1 MSHNHT
7 HFASRIIIATAVV
20 AMGLVIAPSGA
31 HASAGVTAAASTS
44 AKTAPGQPAFGDKGP
59 HVVAVQTAIMRNGFT
74 LTGGA
79 TGVFNKA
86 TKRAL
91 TSFQKVVGLKA
102 TGVVDTAT
110 AKVLKVAVASTTTVQ
125 ATTTT
130 VAATTTTIA
139 ATTTTVAATT
149 TTAPAVVYPLTTS
162 TLPVRG
168 AKGDAV
174 MAVQKALKAAGLEV
188 RGGID
193 GAFGSGTTATISSF
207 QTSKGLTASGV
218 LDIPTAVALA
228 LIAPVAAPAPA
239 PATVSVAST
248 SSLLNPS
255 SLPVRGN
262 RGDSVRTVQNA
273 LINAG
278 IEVKGGA
285 DGVFGGATYV
295 ALQKYQ
301 TANGLSVTGT
311 LTTQTAVKLS
321 LVAAPAVSISVFPV
335 QGLCSYENT
344 WHAPRG
350 IERLHLGVDI
360 LAKEGNL
367 LYAVTDGTIT
377 KVYTVGTDKLAGNGV
392 RLTMADGTY
401 FFYGH
406 MQKIA
411 DGITIGTKVKAGQVV
426 GYLGKTG
433 GTTTPHL
440 HLEVHPLGGAAID
453 PTPVVSAVD
462 ACSVTTPLAAPG
474 A

>member
-7 HFASRIIIATAVV
+7 HFVRRIIIATAVV
-20 AMGLVIAPSGA
+20 SMGLVIAPSGA
-31 HASAGVTAAASTS
+31 SASTGVIAASSTS
-44 AKTAPGQPAFGDKGP
+44 AKTAPGQPIFGDKGP

-74 LTGGA
+74 LKGGA
-79 TGVFNKA
+79 TGVFNKS
-86 TKRAL
+86 TQRAL
-91 TSFQKVVGLKA
+91 KSFQKVVGIKV

-110 AKVLKVAVASTTTVQ
+110 AKVLKVAAASTTTVQ

-130 VAATTTTIA
+130 VQ
-139 ATTTTVAATT
+139 ATTTTVAPTT
-149 TTAPAVVYPLTTS
+149 TTTPVVAYPLTTS

-174 MAVQKALKAAGLEV
+174 VAVQKALKAAGLEV
-188 RGGID
+188 KGGID
-193 GAFGSGTTATISSF
+193 GAFGSGTTSTIVSF

-239 PATVSVAST
+239 PAPAAVSIAST
-248 SSLLNPS
+248 PTLLDSSA
-255 SLPVRGN
+255 LPARGN
-262 RGDSVRTVQNA
+262 RGDAVRTLQKA

-285 DGVFGGATYV
+285 DGVFGGATFV
-295 ALQKYQ
+295 ALQKFQ
-301 TANGLSVTGT
+301 TANALSVTGT
-311 LTTQTAVKLS
+311 LTTQTAVKLG
-321 LVAAPAVSISVFPV
+321 LVAAPAVAISVFPV

-350 IERLHLGVDI
+350 NGRKHLGVDI
-360 LAKEGNL
+360 IAKEGKL
-367 LYAVTDGTIT
+367 LYAVADGTIT
-377 KVYTVGTDKLAGNGV
+377 KLYTEASDKLAGNGV

-411 DGITIGTKVKAGQVV
+411 DGMTIGTKVKAGQVV

-440 HLEVHPLGGAAID
+440 HLEVHPLGGEAID
-453 PTPVVSAVD
+453 PTPIVAAVD
-462 ACSVTTPLAAPG
+462 ACSVTTPLPVPAA
-474 A
+474 

>member
-1 MSHNHT
+1 M
-7 HFASRIIIATAVV
+7 
-20 AMGLVIAPSGA
+20 
-31 HASAGVTAAASTS
+31 TAAMAVD
-44 AKTAPGQPAFGDKGP
+44 GG
-59 HVVAVQTAIMRNGFT
+59 VVTNAAAMVA
-74 LTGGA
+74 
-79 TGVFNKA
+79 
-86 TKRAL
+86 
-91 TSFQKVVGLKA
+91 KA

-110 AKVLKVAVASTTTVQ
+110 AKVLKVAAASTTTVQ

-130 VAATTTTIA
+130 VAATTTT
-139 ATTTTVAATT
+139 VAATT
-149 TTAPAVVYPLTTS
+149 TTTPAVVYPLTTS

-174 MAVQKALKAAGLEV
+174 IAVQKALKAAGLDV
-188 RGGID
+188 KGGID
-193 GAFGSGTTATISSF
+193 GAFGSGTTSTISSF
-207 QTSKGLTASGV
+207 QTSKGLTATGV

-228 LIAPVAAPAPA
+228 LVAPVAVPAPA
-239 PATVSVAST
+239 PAAVSVAST

-262 RGDSVRTVQNA
+262 RGDSVRTLQNA
-273 LINAG
+273 LIKAG

-411 DGITIGTKVKAGQVV
+411 DGISVGTKVKAGQVV
-426 GYLGKTG
+426 GYNGKTG
-433 GTTTPHL
+433 ATNTPHL
-440 HLEVHPLGGAAID
+440 HIEVHPLGGAAID
-453 PTPVVSAVD
+453 PTPIMAAVD
-462 ACSVTTPLAAPG
+462 ACSVTAPLPVPAA
-474 A
+474 

>member
-1 MSHNHT
+1 V
-7 HFASRIIIATAVV
+7 ATAIA
-20 AMGLVIAPSGA
+20 AMGLVMAPTG
-31 HASAGVTAAASTS
+31 ASASTGVVAASSAT

-74 LTGGA
+74 LNGGA
-79 TGVFNKA
+79 TGVFNKS
-86 TKRAL
+86 TQRAL
-91 TSFQKVVGLKA
+91 KTFQKVVGLKP

-110 AKVLKVAVASTTTVQ
+110 AKVLKVAAASTTTVQ
-125 ATTTT
+125 VTTTT
-130 VAATTTTIA
+130 VAPTTTTI
-139 ATTTTVAATT
+139 
-149 TTAPAVVYPLTTS
+149 PAVVYPLTTS

-174 MAVQKALKAAGLEV
+174 VTVQKALKAAGLEV
-188 RGGID
+188 KGGID
-193 GAFGSGTTATISSF
+193 GAFGSGTTATIVAF
-207 QTSKGLTASGV
+207 QTNKGLTATGV

-228 LIAPVAAPAPA
+228 LIAPVAAATPAPA
-239 PATVSVAST
+239 AVSVAST
-248 SSLLNPS
+248 TTLIDPS

-262 RGDSVRTVQNA
+262 RGDTVRTLQKA

-285 DGVFGGATYV
+285 DGVFGGATFV

-301 TANGLSVTGT
+301 TANGLTVTGT
-311 LTTQTAVKLS
+311 LTTQTAVKLA
-321 LVAAPAVSISVFPV
+321 LVAAPAVAISVFPV

-350 IERLHLGVDI
+350 TNRKHLGVDI
-360 LAKEGNL
+360 IAKEGNL
-367 LYAVTDGTIT
+367 LYAVADGTIT
-377 KVYTVGTDKLAGNGV
+377 KLYTEASDKLAGNGV

-411 DGITIGTKVKAGQVV
+411 DGMTIGAKVKAGQVV

-440 HLEVHPLGGAAID
+440 HLEVHPLGGEAID
-453 PTPVVSAVD
+453 PTPIVAAVD
-462 ACSVTTPLAAPG
+462 ACSVTTPLPVPAA
-474 A
+474 

>member
-7 HFASRIIIATAVV
+7 HFVRRIIIATAVV
-20 AMGLVIAPSGA
+20 SMGLVIAPSGA
-31 HASAGVTAAASTS
+31 SASTGVIAASSTS
-44 AKTAPGQPAFGDKGP
+44 AKTAPGQPIFGDKGP

-74 LTGGA
+74 LKGGA
-79 TGVFNKA
+79 TGVFNKS
-86 TKRAL
+86 TQRAL
-91 TSFQKVVGLKA
+91 KSFQKVVGIKV

-110 AKVLKVAVASTTTVQ
+110 AKVLKLATASTTTVQ

-130 VAATTTTIA
+130 VQ
-139 ATTTTVAATT
+139 ATTTTVAPTT
-149 TTAPAVVYPLTTS
+149 TTTPAVVYPLTTS

-174 MAVQKALKAAGLEV
+174 VALQKALKAAGLEV
-188 RGGID
+188 KGGID
-193 GAFGSGTTATISSF
+193 GAFGSGTTSTIATF
-207 QTSKGLTASGV
+207 QTSKGLTATGV

-239 PATVSVAST
+239 PAPAAVSIAST
-248 SSLLNPS
+248 PTLLDSSA
-255 SLPVRGN
+255 LPARGN
-262 RGDSVRTVQNA
+262 RGDAVRTLQKA

-285 DGVFGGATYV
+285 DGVFGGATFV
-295 ALQKYQ
+295 ALQKFQ
-301 TANGLSVTGT
+301 TANALSVTGT
-311 LTTQTAVKLS
+311 LTTQTAVKLG
-321 LVAAPAVSISVFPV
+321 LVAAPAVAISVFPV

-350 IERLHLGVDI
+350 NGRKHLGVDI
-360 LAKEGNL
+360 IAKEGKL
-367 LYAVTDGTIT
+367 LYAVADGTIT
-377 KVYTVGTDKLAGNGV
+377 KLYTEASDKLAGNGV

-411 DGITIGTKVKAGQVV
+411 DGMTIGTKVKAGQVV

-440 HLEVHPLGGAAID
+440 HLEVHPLGGEAID
-453 PTPVVSAVD
+453 PTPIVAAVD
-462 ACSVTTPLAAPG
+462 ACSVTTPLPVPAA
-474 A
+474 

>member
-7 HFASRIIIATAVV
+7 HFVRRIIIATAVV
-20 AMGLVIAPSGA
+20 SMGLVIAPSGA
-31 HASAGVTAAASTS
+31 SASTGVIAASSTS

-74 LTGGA
+74 LKGGA
-79 TGVFNKA
+79 TGVFNKS
-86 TKRAL
+86 TQRAL
-91 TSFQKVVGLKA
+91 KNFQKVVGLKA
-102 TGVVDTAT
+102 TGVVDNAT
-110 AKVLKVAVASTTTVQ
+110 AKVLKVAAATTTTVQ

-130 VAATTTTIA
+130 VAPTTTT
-139 ATTTTVAATT
+139 T
-149 TTAPAVVYPLTTS
+149 PAIVYPFTSS

-174 MAVQKALKAAGLEV
+174 VAVQKALKAAGLEV
-188 RGGID
+188 KGGID
-193 GAFGSGTTATISSF
+193 GAFGSGTTATIATF
-207 QTSKGLTASGV
+207 QTNKGLTASGV

-239 PATVSVAST
+239 PAVAPATVSVAST
-248 SSLLNPS
+248 TTLIDPS
-255 SLPVRGN
+255 ALPVRGN
-262 RGDSVRTVQNA
+262 RGDSVRALQTA

-285 DGVFGGATYV
+285 DGVFGGATFV

-301 TANGLSVTGT
+301 TANALTVTGT
-311 LTTQTAVKLS
+311 LTTQTAVKLG
-321 LVAAPAVSISVFPV
+321 LVAAPAVAISVFPV

-350 IERLHLGVDI
+350 KDRKHLGVDI
-360 LAKEGNL
+360 IAKEGNL
-367 LYAVTDGTIT
+367 LYAVADGTIT
-377 KVYTVGTDKLAGNGV
+377 KLYTEASDKLAGNGV

-411 DGITIGTKVKAGQVV
+411 DGMTIGTKVKAGQVV

-453 PTPVVSAVD
+453 PTPIVAAVD
-462 ACSVTTPLAAPG
+462 ACSVTTPLPVPAA
-474 A
+474 

>member
-7 HFASRIIIATAVV
+7 HFVRRIIIATAVV
-20 AMGLVIAPSGA
+20 SMGLVIAPSGA
-31 HASAGVTAAASTS
+31 SASTGVIAASSTS

-74 LTGGA
+74 LKGGA
-79 TGVFNKA
+79 TGVFNKS
-86 TKRAL
+86 TQRAL
-91 TSFQKVVGLKA
+91 KSFQKVVGIKV

-110 AKVLKVAVASTTTVQ
+110 AKVLKVAAASTTTVQ

-130 VAATTTTIA
+130 VQ
-139 ATTTTVAATT
+139 ATTTTVAPTT
-149 TTAPAVVYPLTTS
+149 TTTPAVAYPLTTS

-174 MAVQKALKAAGLEV
+174 VAVQKALKVAGLEV
-188 RGGID
+188 KGGID
-193 GAFGSGTTATISSF
+193 GAFGSGTTSTIATF
-207 QTSKGLTASGV
+207 QTSKGLTATGV

-239 PATVSVAST
+239 PAPAAVSIAST
-248 SSLLNPS
+248 PTLLDSSA
-255 SLPVRGN
+255 LPARGN
-262 RGDSVRTVQNA
+262 RGDAVRTLQKA

-285 DGVFGGATYV
+285 DGVFGGATFV
-295 ALQKYQ
+295 ALQKFQ
-301 TANGLSVTGT
+301 TANALSVTGT
-311 LTTQTAVKLS
+311 LTTQTAVKLG
-321 LVAAPAVSISVFPV
+321 LVAAPAVAISVFPV

-350 IERLHLGVDI
+350 NGRKHLGVDI
-360 LAKEGNL
+360 IAKEGKL
-367 LYAVTDGTIT
+367 LYAVADGTIT
-377 KVYTVGTDKLAGNGV
+377 KLYTEASDKLAGNGV

-411 DGITIGTKVKAGQVV
+411 DGMTIGTKVKAGQVV

-440 HLEVHPLGGAAID
+440 HLEVHPLGGEAID
-453 PTPVVSAVD
+453 PTPIVAAVD
-462 ACSVTTPLAAPG
+462 ACSVTTPLPVPAA
-474 A
+474 

>member
-7 HFASRIIIATAVV
+7 HFISRTIIATAVV
-20 AMGLVIAPSGA
+20 AMGLVMAPTGV
-31 HASAGVTAAASTS
+31 HASTGVVAASTAA

-91 TSFQKVVGLKA
+91 TSFQKVVGLKV

-110 AKVLKVAVASTTTVQ
+110 AKVLKIAAASTTTVQ

-130 VAATTTTIA
+130 VAATTTT
-139 ATTTTVAATT
+139 VAATT
-149 TTAPAVVYPLTTS
+149 TTTPTIVYPLTTS
-162 TLPVRG
+162 TLPLRG

-174 MAVQKALKAAGLEV
+174 VAVQKALKAAGLDV
-188 RGGID
+188 KGGID
-193 GAFGSGTTATISSF
+193 GAFGSGTTSTISSF

-228 LIAPVAAPAPA
+228 LVAPVAAPAPA
-239 PATVSVAST
+239 PAPPAVSVAST

-273 LINAG
+273 LIKAG

-285 DGVFGGATYV
+285 DGVFGGATFV

-301 TANGLSVTGT
+301 TANALTVTGT
-311 LTTQTAVKLS
+311 LTTQTAVKLG
-321 LVAAPAVSISVFPV
+321 LVAAPAVAISVFPV

-350 IERLHLGVDI
+350 TDRKHLGVDI

-377 KVYTVGTDKLAGNGV
+377 KVYTVGSDKLAGNGV

-411 DGITIGTKVKAGQVV
+411 DGITVGTKVKAGQVV
-426 GYLGKTG
+426 GYNGKTG
-433 GTTTPHL
+433 ATNTPHL
-440 HLEVHPLGGAAID
+440 HIEVHPLGGAAID
-453 PTPVVSAVD
+453 PTPIIAAVD
-462 ACSVTTPLAAPG
+462 ACSVTAPLPVPAP
-474 A
+474 

>member
-7 HFASRIIIATAVV
+7 HFVSRIIIASAVV
-20 AMGLVIAPSGA
+20 AMGLVMAPAGA
-31 HASAGVTAAASTS
+31 HASTGVVVASSSS
-44 AKTAPGQPAFGDKGP
+44 AKTAPGQPSFGDKGP
-59 HVVAVQTAIMRNGFT
+59 HVVAVQTAIMRNGFS
-74 LTGGA
+74 LNGGA

-86 TKRAL
+86 TQRAL
-91 TSFQKVVGLKA
+91 KSFQKVVGLKV

-110 AKVLKVAVASTTTVQ
+110 AKVLNVAAASTTTVQ

-130 VAATTTTIA
+130 VAATTTT
-139 ATTTTVAATT
+139 T
-149 TTAPAVVYPLTTS
+149 PAVVYPLTTS

-174 MAVQKALKAAGLEV
+174 VAVQKALKAAGLDV
-188 RGGID
+188 KGGID
-193 GAFGSGTTATISSF
+193 GAFGSGTTSTISSF
-207 QTSKGLTASGV
+207 QTSKGLTSTGV

-262 RGDSVRTVQNA
+262 RGDSVRTLQNA

-278 IEVKGGA
+278 VEVKGGA

-301 TANGLSVTGT
+301 TANSLTVTGT
-311 LTTQTAVKLS
+311 LTTQTAVQLG
-321 LVAAPAVSISVFPV
+321 LVAAPAISISVFPV

-350 IERLHLGVDI
+350 VERLHLGVDI

-367 LYAVTDGTIT
+367 LYAVTDGTIS
-377 KVYTVGTDKLAGNGV
+377 KLYTVGTDKLAGNGV

-411 DGITIGTKVKAGQVV
+411 DGITVGTKVKAGQVV

-433 GTTTPHL
+433 ATNTPHL
-440 HLEVHPLGGAAID
+440 HIEVHPLGGAAID
-453 PTPVVSAVD
+453 PTPVMAAVD
-462 ACSVTTPLAAPG
+462 A
-474 A
+474 

>member
-20 AMGLVIAPSGA
+20 AMGLVMAPSGA
-31 HASAGVTAAASTS
+31 HASTGVTATASTS

-110 AKVLKVAVASTTTVQ
+110 AKVLKVAAASTTTVQ

-130 VAATTTTIA
+130 VV

-149 TTAPAVVYPLTTS
+149 TTTPAVVYPLTTS

-174 MAVQKALKAAGLEV
+174 MAVQKALKAAGLDV
-188 RGGID
+188 KGGID
-193 GAFGSGTTATISSF
+193 GAFGSGTTSTISLF
-207 QTSKGLTASGV
+207 QTNKGLTATGV

-228 LIAPVAAPAPA
+228 LVAPVAVPAPA
-239 PATVSVAST
+239 PAAVSVAST

-262 RGDSVRTVQNA
+262 RGDSVSTLQNV
-273 LINAG
+273 LIKAG

-301 TANGLSVTGT
+301 TANGLTVTGT
-311 LTTQTAVKLS
+311 LTTQTAVKLG
-321 LVAAPAVSISVFPV
+321 LVAAPAVSISVFPM

-411 DGITIGTKVKAGQVV
+411 DGISVGTKVKAGQVV
-426 GYLGKTG
+426 GYNGKTG
-433 GTTTPHL
+433 ATNTPHL
-440 HLEVHPLGGAAID
+440 HIEVHPLGGAAID
-453 PTPVVSAVD
+453 PTPIMAAVD
-462 ACSVTTPLAAPG
+462 ACSVTAPLPVPAA
-474 A
+474 

>member
-7 HFASRIIIATAVV
+7 QFITRIVLATGIV
-20 AMGLVIAPSGA
+20 AMGLVMAPTGA
-31 HASAGVTAAASTS
+31 HASTGVVVAASTS
-44 AKTAPGQPAFGDKGP
+44 AKTAPGQPAFGEKGP

-74 LTGGA
+74 LKGGA

-86 TKRAL
+86 TQRAIK
-91 TSFQKVVGLKA
+91 SFQKVVGLKV

-110 AKVLKVAVASTTTVQ
+110 AKVLKVSAASTTTVQ

-130 VAATTTTIA
+130 VAASTTTVTPTTTT
-139 ATTTTVAATT
+139 T
-149 TTAPAVVYPLTTS
+149 PAVVYPLTTA

-174 MAVQKALKAAGLEV
+174 LAVQKALKAAGLEV
-188 RGGID
+188 KGGID
-193 GAFGSGTTATISSF
+193 GAFGSGTTSTISSF
-207 QTSKGLTASGV
+207 QANKGLPVNGL

-228 LIAPVAAPAPA
+228 LIAPVAAPSPAPA
-239 PATVSVAST
+239 PAPAAVSTAST

-255 SLPVRGN
+255 ALPVRGN
-262 RGDSVRTVQNA
+262 RGDAVRTLQNA
-273 LINAG
+273 LIAAG

-285 DGVFGGATYV
+285 DGVFGGATFI

-301 TANGLSVTGT
+301 TANALNATGT
-311 LTTQTAVKLS
+311 LTTQTAVKLG
-321 LVAAPAVSISVFPV
+321 LVAAPAVAISVFPV

-350 IERLHLGVDI
+350 TDRKHLGVDI
-360 LAKEGNL
+360 IAKEGNL
-367 LYAVTDGTIT
+367 LYAVADGTIT
-377 KVYTVGTDKLAGNGV
+377 KLYTVGSDKLAGNGV

-411 DGITIGTKVKAGQVV
+411 DGMTIGTKVKAGQVV

-433 GTTTPHL
+433 ATNTPHL

-453 PTPVVSAVD
+453 PTPVIAVVD
-462 ACSVTTPLAAPG
+462 GCSVTAPLAVPA

>member
-7 HFASRIIIATAVV
+7 HFVNRIIVATAIA
-20 AMGLVIAPSGA
+20 AMGLVMAPTGVS
-31 HASAGVTAAASTS
+31 ASTGVVAASSAT

-74 LTGGA
+74 LKGGA
-79 TGVFNKA
+79 TGVFNKS
-86 TKRAL
+86 TQRAL
-91 TSFQKVVGLKA
+91 KTFQKVVGLKP

-110 AKVLKVAVASTTTVQ
+110 AKVLKVAAASTTTVQ

-130 VAATTTTIA
+130 VAP
-139 ATTTTVAATT
+139 TTTTV
-149 TTAPAVVYPLTTS
+149 PAVVYPLTTS

-174 MAVQKALKAAGLEV
+174 VAVQKALKAAGLEV
-188 RGGID
+188 KGGID
-193 GAFGSGTTATISSF
+193 GAFGSGTTATIVSF
-207 QTSKGLTASGV
+207 QTNKGLTATGV

-228 LIAPVAAPAPA
+228 LIAPVAAATPAPA
-239 PATVSVAST
+239 AAPAAVSVAST
-248 SSLLNPS
+248 TTLIDPS

-262 RGDSVRTVQNA
+262 RGDTVRTLQKA

-285 DGVFGGATYV
+285 DGVFGGATFV

-301 TANGLSVTGT
+301 TANGLTVTGT
-311 LTTQTAVKLS
+311 LTTQTAVKLG
-321 LVAAPAVSISVFPV
+321 LVAAPAVAISVFPV

-350 IERLHLGVDI
+350 NNRKHLGVDI
-360 LAKEGNL
+360 IAKEGNL
-367 LYAVTDGTIT
+367 LYAVADGTIT
-377 KVYTVGTDKLAGNGV
+377 KLYTEASDKLAGNGV

-411 DGITIGTKVKAGQVV
+411 DGMTIGAKVTAGQVV

-440 HLEVHPLGGAAID
+440 HLEVHPLGGEAID
-453 PTPVVSAVD
+453 PTPIVAAVD
-462 ACSVTTPLAAPG
+462 ACSVTTPLPVPAA
-474 A
+474 

>member
-7 HFASRIIIATAVV
+7 HFARRIIIATAVV
-20 AMGLVIAPSGA
+20 SMGLVIAPSGA
-31 HASAGVTAAASTS
+31 SASTGVISASSTS

-74 LTGGA
+74 LKGGA
-79 TGVFNKA
+79 TGVFNKS
-86 TKRAL
+86 TQRAL
-91 TSFQKVVGLKA
+91 KSFQKVVGIKV

-110 AKVLKVAVASTTTVQ
+110 AKVLKVAAASTTTVQATTTTVQ

-130 VAATTTTIA
+130 VAATTTT
-139 ATTTTVAATT
+139 T
-149 TTAPAVVYPLTTS
+149 PAVAYPLTAS

-174 MAVQKALKAAGLEV
+174 VAVQKALKLAGLEV
-188 RGGID
+188 KGGID
-193 GAFGSGTTATISSF
+193 GAFGSGTTSTIATF
-207 QTSKGLTASGV
+207 QTSKGLTATGV

-239 PATVSVAST
+239 PAPAAVSIAST
-248 SSLLNPS
+248 PTLLDSSA
-255 SLPVRGN
+255 LPARGN
-262 RGDSVRTVQNA
+262 RGDAVRTLQKA

-285 DGVFGGATYV
+285 DGVFGGATFV
-295 ALQKYQ
+295 ALQKFQ
-301 TANGLSVTGT
+301 TANALSVTGT
-311 LTTQTAVKLS
+311 LTTQTAVKLG
-321 LVAAPAVSISVFPV
+321 LVAAPAVAISVFPV

-350 IERLHLGVDI
+350 NGRKHLGVDI
-360 LAKEGNL
+360 IAKEGKL
-367 LYAVTDGTIT
+367 LYAVADGTIT
-377 KVYTVGTDKLAGNGV
+377 KLYTEASDKLAGNGV

-411 DGITIGTKVKAGQVV
+411 DGMTIGTKVKAGQVV

-440 HLEVHPLGGAAID
+440 HLEVHPLGGEAID
-453 PTPVVSAVD
+453 PTPIVAAVD
-462 ACSVTTPLAAPG
+462 ACSVTTPLAVPA

>member
-7 HFASRIIIATAVV
+7 HFVRRIIIATAVV
-20 AMGLVIAPSGA
+20 SMGLVIAPSGA
-31 HASAGVTAAASTS
+31 SASTGVIAASSTS
-44 AKTAPGQPAFGDKGP
+44 AKTAPGQPAIGDKGP

-74 LTGGA
+74 LKGGA
-79 TGVFNKA
+79 TGVFNKS
-86 TKRAL
+86 TQRAL
-91 TSFQKVVGLKA
+91 KSFQKVVGIKV

-110 AKVLKVAVASTTTVQ
+110 AKVLKVATASTTTVQ

-130 VAATTTTIA
+130 VQ
-139 ATTTTVAATT
+139 ATTTTVAPTT
-149 TTAPAVVYPLTTS
+149 TTTPAVVYPLTTS

-174 MAVQKALKAAGLEV
+174 VALQKALKAAGLEV
-188 RGGID
+188 KGGID
-193 GAFGSGTTATISSF
+193 GAFGSGTTSTIATF
-207 QTSKGLTASGV
+207 QTSKGLTATGV

-239 PATVSVAST
+239 PAPAAVSIAST
-248 SSLLNPS
+248 PTLLDSSA
-255 SLPVRGN
+255 LPARGN
-262 RGDSVRTVQNA
+262 RGDAVRTLQKA

-285 DGVFGGATYV
+285 DGVFGGATFV
-295 ALQKYQ
+295 ALQKFQ
-301 TANGLSVTGT
+301 TANALSVTGT
-311 LTTQTAVKLS
+311 LTTQTAVKLG
-321 LVAAPAVSISVFPV
+321 LVAAPAVAISVFPV

-344 WHAPRG
+344 WHVPRG
-350 IERLHLGVDI
+350 NGRKHLGVDI
-360 LAKEGNL
+360 IAKEGKL
-367 LYAVTDGTIT
+367 LYAVADGTIT
-377 KVYTVGTDKLAGNGV
+377 KLYTEASDKLAGNGV

-411 DGITIGTKVKAGQVV
+411 DGMTIGTKVKAGQVV

-440 HLEVHPLGGAAID
+440 HLEVHPLGGEAID
-453 PTPVVSAVD
+453 PTPIVAAVD
-462 ACSVTTPLAAPG
+462 ACSVTTPLPMPAA
-474 A
+474 

>member
-7 HFASRIIIATAVV
+7 HFVNRIIVASAVV
-20 AMGLVIAPSGA
+20 AMGLVMAPTGA
-31 HASAGVTAAASTS
+31 HASTGMVATSSAS

-74 LTGGA
+74 LNGGA
-79 TGVFNKA
+79 TGVFNKS
-86 TKRAL
+86 TQRAL
-91 TSFQKVVGLKA
+91 KTFQKVVGLKP

-110 AKVLKVAVASTTTVQ
+110 AKVLKVAAASTTTVQ

-130 VAATTTTIA
+130 VAPTTTTI
-139 ATTTTVAATT
+139 
-149 TTAPAVVYPLTTS
+149 PSVVYPLTTS

-174 MAVQKALKAAGLEV
+174 VAVQKALKAAGLEV
-188 RGGID
+188 KGGID
-193 GAFGSGTTATISSF
+193 GAFGSGTTATLTSF
-207 QTSKGLTASGV
+207 QTNKGLTATGV

-239 PATVSVAST
+239 SAPAAVSVAST
-248 SSLLNPS
+248 TTLIDPS

-262 RGDSVRTVQNA
+262 RGDTVRTLQKA

-285 DGVFGGATYV
+285 DGVFGGATFV

-301 TANGLSVTGT
+301 TANALTVTGT
-311 LTTQTAVKLS
+311 LTTQTAVKLG
-321 LVAAPAVSISVFPV
+321 LVAAPAVAISVFPV

-350 IERLHLGVDI
+350 TNRKHLGVDI
-360 LAKEGNL
+360 IAKEGNL
-367 LYAVTDGTIT
+367 LYAVADGTIT
-377 KVYTVGTDKLAGNGV
+377 KLYTVGTDKLAGNGV

-411 DGITIGTKVKAGQVV
+411 DGMTIGTKVKAGQVV

-440 HLEVHPLGGAAID
+440 HLEVHPLGGEAID

-462 ACSVTTPLAAPG
+462 ACSVTSPLPVPAA
-474 A
+474 